1 MHASHNKLQIY
12 NVSAKSML
20 LIPDTMTNNY
30 SELTR
35 VQSRFQEMT
44 PHQYLGQSL
53 SVEAQA
59 PSAKVHCIYIYRV
72 DRISSV
78 EK

>member
-1 MHASHNKLQIY
+1 MHATRNKLQIY

-20 LIPDTMTNNY
+20 FIPDVMTNNY

-35 VQSRFQEMT
+35 VQHRFQEMT
-44 PHQYLGQSL
+44 RHQYLGQSL

-59 PSAKVHCIYIYRV
+59 LSAKVHCMYIYRA